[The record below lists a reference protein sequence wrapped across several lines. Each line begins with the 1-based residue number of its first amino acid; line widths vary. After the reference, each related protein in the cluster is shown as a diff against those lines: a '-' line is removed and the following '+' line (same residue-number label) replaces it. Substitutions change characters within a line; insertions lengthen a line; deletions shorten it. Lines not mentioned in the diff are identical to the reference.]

1 MVQKAP
7 LSALPKKPI
16 GKKVLHPLDIIKATV
31 DREKTNEDPKHLYAT
46 LIKMS
51 EQPNFRTVRAN
62 NSLFFMHNDGKGNA
76 DVRVFSTDKA
86 TEFAKNII
94 EFVKSLRVGG
104 FKTIKLNLFEDG
116 VLEHLKPFNLGFITE
131 KSKGK
136 TLHGAKKPVTIVGIN
151 LEPKQSNSTTRGT

>member
-62 NSLFFMHNDGKGNA
+62 NSLFFMHNDSKGNA

-104 FKTIKLNLFEDG
+104 FKTIKLNLFDDE
-116 VLEHLKPFNLGFITE
+116 VVKHLENTNLNF
-131 KSKGK
+131 KSQKGEGK
-136 TLHGAKKPVTIVGIN
+136 TLYGAKKSMTLVGIK
-151 LEPKQSNSTTRGT
+151 L